1 MGSFLAFFIF
11 GETFDQGER
20 SLFVRSIDGEVI
32 IAQFCLENY
41 ASEMLLLVIL
51 ADRKLIITDIMSF
64 EG

>member
-1 MGSFLAFFIF
+1 MRSFLTLFIF
-11 GETFDQGER
+11 GEAFDQGER
-20 SLFVRSIDGEVI
+20 SLFVRGIDGEVI

-51 ADRKLIITDIMSF
+51 AYRKLIITNVMSF